1 MGRLET
7 QRNMAI
13 PARANP
19 AHLCIS
25 NLSNLI
31 VEHIIHTYTHIKTHT
46 HIHHI
51 HTQTYIHHTQAH
63 THTHTYT
70 NTHTHKH
77 THTNTHTQTHTSTLL
92 KYEVMNITVIHLA
105 SLTIVKPRINP
116 LANQRA
122 IWKTT
127 VCLYTKEAFNCKMNI
142 TYAHIIR
149 KMDFTV

>member
-70 NTHTHKH
+70 NTCQHLTMSGQEAFH
-77 THTNTHTQTHTSTLL
+77 L
-92 KYEVMNITVIHLA
+92 KYILHCMIFLSLFILQVGIIKNLSEYECIYPYCLVHNLA
-105 SLTIVKPRINP
+105 
-116 LANQRA
+116 
-122 IWKTT
+122 
-127 VCLYTKEAFNCKMNI
+127 
-142 TYAHIIR
+142 
-149 KMDFTV
+149 